1 MSDKKK
7 KKEKVK
13 YIDDGRTIAD
23 MSALS
28 RGRGM
33 DANGYVR
40 PPSTAK
46 DKWKTY
52 WSAVRSMLIPMFIA
66 IGVITLLFL
75 VAFIVFGGI
84 PYYFGEQ

>member
-13 YIDDGRTIAD
+13 YVDDGRSLAD
-23 MSALS
+23 MSAFRKGS
-28 RGRGM
+28 GTDDKGF
-33 DANGYVR
+33 VR

-52 WSAVRSMLIPMFIA
+52 WSAVRSMLVPMFIT
-66 IGVITLLFL
+66 IGVLTVVFF
-75 VAFIVFGGI
+75 VAFIALGGFEV
-84 PYYFGEQ
+84 YFG

>member
-23 MSALS
+23 MSML
-28 RGRGM
+28 RGGNKT
-33 DANGYVR
+33 DDKGYVR

-46 DKWKTY
+46 DKWNTY
-52 WSAVRSMLIPMFIA
+52 WAAVRSMLIPMFIT
-66 IGVITLLFL
+66 IGIITVIFL
-75 VAFIVFGGI
+75 IAFLAFGGI
-84 PYYFGEQ
+84 PYYFGE